1 MVYQMQEA
9 CLTLDDTW
17 QDQSVNVLIPTEVTT
32 KGVSLVV
39 ARDVIPLGMTLAE
52 YLEQQKA
59 TFEKELAEFK
69 LVLDAPGSVDQ
80 RPAHFLE
87 FSWNNNGKLL
97 QQMVIVVQDN
107 NRTLSLTGTIPG
119 NADQNI
125 RGFLLAAMTS
135 LKFNPSH

>member
-9 CLTLDDTW
+9 CLTLDDAW

-69 LVLDAPGSVDQ
+69 LVLDAPGSVDH

-119 NADQNI
+119 KADQDI